1 MFVYGVVIF
10 AVGLSLFAATLVATS
25 WLHRHYRVPY
35 ALLTVGVMTYVG
47 AMVAQMLL
55 LRLVDRA
62 LLGVL
67 PIGALAVGLAAG
79 FSEETARLLGFQY
92 LARSTVTRPQALMIG
107 AGHAFTET
115 VYTALVAVSIGLSL
129 IAESADPAD
138 DLGAVLSGAVA
149 EAFNGLL
156 PVLMSMALS
165 WVVLQALL
173 RGQLYW
179 LFVAIFC
186 HAVVELTAALLG
198 PSDSWAVVL
207 WRGIVAVLSLIALV
221 RIKPPVMTQ
230 PPPVE
235 AGEHTT

>member
-1 MFVYGVVIF
+1 MFAYGVVIF
-10 AVGLSLFAATLVATS
+10 AVGISLFAAALITTS
-25 WLHRHYRVPY
+25 WLHRRYGVPY
-35 ALLTVGVMTYVG
+35 ALLTVGVFTCVG
-47 AMVAQMLL
+47 AMAAQVLL
-55 LRLVDRA
+55 LQLVDRA
-62 LLGVL
+62 LLGIL

-107 AGHAFTET
+107 AGHAFTEAL
-115 VYTALVAVSIGLSL
+115 YTALVAVGIGLSL

-149 EAFNGLL
+149 EALNGLL
-156 PVLMSMALS
+156 PVMMSMALS

-186 HAVVELTAALLG
+186 HAIVEITAALLG

-207 WRGIVAVLSLIALV
+207 WRGLVAVFSLLAIG
-221 RIKPPVMTQ
+221 RIRPPMLAQ
-230 PPPVE
+230 PTNTD
-235 AGEHTT
+235 TT